1 MGKWLFPAKILDPRR
16 FAIFALSAPL
26 HFFFFIWI
34 GAAPAW
40 AAPSAG
46 QVFTILDVSV
56 DTTAKTAAAA
66 RELALADGQAEA
78 FRRLMVRLVTMRD
91 RERVPELK
99 LAAIAELV
107 RDFQIDREKTSS
119 VRYLATLRVRFK
131 RDAVRRLLRDSGVAF
146 AETPSKP
153 VLVLPVFRRA
163 GALLLWDEA
172 NLWRHAWAALPSSD
186 GLVPMILARGDLK
199 DVNDIGPEQAARGAR
214 KPLRAIAA
222 RYGAADVLLA
232 LASLSTNPA
241 SNLAELQV
249 HVSRFGNVAQ
259 DRTLLRSFAADP
271 DQQVVDL
278 LAAAAIAIAS
288 EIEET
293 WKTDNLLRFNE
304 ESRLTA
310 VVPLGGLGDWVRMR
324 KQLARVASV
333 QASDLL
339 SLSRTAATVRLS
351 YLGDEDQLI
360 LALAQRDVSLVRG
373 AVNWELRLRTEG
385 PGSGGKAA
393 KGDVSR

>member
-1 MGKWLFPAKILDPRR
+1 MGKWLFPAKILDPHR
-16 FAIFALSAPL
+16 FAIFALSAPVY
-26 HFFFFIWI
+26 FFLFIWI
-34 GAAPAW
+34 GVAPAW

-78 FRRLMVRLVTMRD
+78 FRRLIVRLVTRRD
-91 RERVPELK
+91 LDRVPKLE

-107 RDFQIDREKTSS
+107 RDFEIDREKTSS

-131 RDAVRRLLRDSGVAF
+131 RDAVRWLLRDAGVAF
-146 AETPSKP
+146 AETQSKP

-172 NLWRHAWAALPSSD
+172 NLWRRAGSALPPSD

-199 DVNDIGPEQAARGAR
+199 DITDIGPEQAARGDR
-214 KPLRAIAA
+214 KPLRATAA
-222 RYGAADVLLA
+222 RYGAANVLLA
-232 LASLSTNPA
+232 LASISTNPA

-249 HVSRFGNVAQ
+249 NVSRFGNVAQ
-259 DRTLLRSFAADP
+259 DRTILRSFAADP
-271 DQQVVDL
+271 DQQVANL
-278 LAAAAIAIAS
+278 LASAAIAIVS

-293 WKTDNLLRFNE
+293 WKTDNLLRFDE
-304 ESRLTA
+304 ESLLTA
-310 VVPLGGLGDWVRMR
+310 VVPLGGLDDWVHMR

-339 SLSRTAATVRLS
+339 SLSRTEATVRLS

-373 AVNWELRLRTEG
+373 TVNWELRLRTEV
-385 PGSGGKAA
+385 PGSGGEAA
-393 KGDVSR
+393 KGDVAR